1 MGAKDTKAKEFLS
14 NNERFADL
22 FNYYLFDGR
31 QVIKPGDL
39 EEKDTA
45 EVISLYGLDGR
56 ETQKQR
62 WRDLL
67 KRAIIKAT
75 ETAVFVILGI
85 ENQSDIHYA
94 MPVRN
99 MIYDGMNYGA
109 QAAEISERHR
119 KNKEYGSGA
128 GFLSGFMK
136 EDKLTPV
143 ITLTVYWGAD
153 EWDAPR
159 SLHEMFGTAG
169 RHILKYVND
178 YKLHL
183 IVPCEITDFEK
194 FRTSMREVLEIIKAS
209 GDRKKMKEIIEKNPR
224 YREIENEAVS
234 AINVFTGLKIPVEKK
249 ERKMDMCK
257 AWEDQWLDGKA
268 NGRIEG
274 KAEDTIEL
282 LEEIGEPSP
291 ELRNMIMGQKDIDVL
306 KKWHK
311 TAARAKTIEEFEEA
325 VGMIE
330 KI

>member
-1 MGAKDTKAKEFLS
+1 M
-14 NNERFADL
+14 
-22 FNYYLFDGR
+22 
-31 QVIKPGDL
+31 
-39 EEKDTA
+39 
-45 EVISLYGLDGR
+45 
-56 ETQKQR
+56 
-62 WRDLL
+62 
-67 KRAIIKAT
+67 
-75 ETAVFVILGI
+75 
-85 ENQSDIHYA
+85 
-94 MPVRN
+94 
-99 MIYDGMNYGA
+99 
-109 QAAEISERHR
+109 
-119 KNKEYGSGA
+119 
-128 GFLSGFMK
+128 
-136 EDKLTPV
+136 
-143 ITLTVYWGAD
+143 
-153 EWDAPR
+153 
-159 SLHEMFGTAG
+159 
-169 RHILKYVND
+169 
-178 YKLHL
+178 
-183 IVPCEITDFEK
+183 PCEITDFEK